1 MLSRIFRLF
10 SSQEIGKLLSIILSV
25 YPIGMIAIITSTVV
39 TYHQVKLK
47 LILSSNNVYA
57 KFAYVSDHLKNAQIK
72 QHDSIIQAIHDHDP
86 EAAEKAMEAHLD
98 QIMDDVRQYYQ
109 ETE

>member
-1 MLSRIFRLF
+1 
-10 SSQEIGKLLSIILSV
+10 
-25 YPIGMIAIITSTVV
+25 MIAIITSTVV

-86 EAAEKAMEAHLD
+86 EAAGKAMEAHLD